1 MDPTWLYVAVV
12 VAAAIAG
19 LSGWTLRDV
28 IGGLLSRV
36 RSWSRQRSAAR
47 LVSEASV
54 RYEMDKYW
62 VRGPGEESYR
72 AFVVDVVD
80 LLREVK
86 SITDAGGAAD
96 PLKLDEWHQ
105 PKVISAGE
113 AMSKA
118 LTEELL
124 VVSKNANNSGVSG
137 VLTEKGRKLLDTIH
151 SARGKGL
158 VP

>member
-1 MDPTWLYVAVV
+1 MDLQWVYVGIIVV
-12 VAAAIAG
+12 AAIAG

-47 LVSEASV
+47 LASEASV
-54 RYEMDKYW
+54 HYEMDKYW

-124 VVSKNANNSGVSG
+124 VVSKNAESA
-137 VLTEKGRKLLDTIH
+137 VLTEKGRQLLDTIDG
-151 SARGKGL
+151 ARSKGL